1 MQHKR
6 ANKMWTINE
15 TLKLQRE
22 YELLGMNVNQ
32 IASAH
37 KRSVDAI
44 AHRLEHEGF
53 IEKLSDAR
61 GYKEVD
67 IVLKSDDQVSD
78 LSGPD
83 YVEDLTEE
91 ISDSDND
98 STAVTTLSERI
109 NSLVARVEKMEQTV
123 LETNASI
130 ALMLMSKKNLKAY

>member
-44 AHRLEHEGF
+44 AHRLKYEGF
-53 IEKLSDAR
+53 IEQLSDAR
-61 GYKEVD
+61 GYKVHD
-67 IVLKSDDQVSD
+67 IILKSDDQVSD
-78 LSGPD
+78 LSSPAD
-83 YVEDLTEE
+83 YDEDLTEDV
-91 ISDSDND
+91 SDE
-98 STAVTTLSERI
+98 STGVTSLSERI
-109 NSLVARVEKMEQTV
+109 NSLVERVQKMEQTV
-123 LETNASI
+123 LETSASI
-130 ALMLMSKKNLKAY
+130 GLMLMSNNRYSLR

>member
-22 YELLGMNVNQ
+22 YELLGMDVNQ
-32 IASAH
+32 IAVAH
-37 KRSVDAI
+37 ERSVDAI
-44 AHRLEHEGF
+44 AQRLRYEGF

-61 GYKEVD
+61 GYKVHD
-67 IVLKSDDQVSD
+67 IIIKGDEQVSD

-83 YVEDLTEE
+83 YHEDSSQDV
-91 ISDSDND
+91 SDDI
-98 STAVTTLSERI
+98 STAVSTLSERI
-109 NSLVARVEKMEQTV
+109 NSLVARVEKIEQTV

-130 ALMLMSKKNLKAY
+130 ALMLMSKKNLKVY